1 MAAHGGQTQATS
13 AERARSVLAAASSL
27 TVTTEGHRCDL
38 TGLHRVGSTGRLFLQ
53 TPARSHLTAEVA
65 HAPNAELAALV
76 ELTDIAP
83 TPVRDRVRAR
93 VSLRGNLR
101 LAGRAADGAAELRFD
116 PAGVELAEA
125 GRRVTVGLDEFA
137 IAQAD
142 PLATVEASTLASL
155 EADHHD
161 VLVLLSRLI
170 EPRLLAGAI
179 KLRALRLDRYGFV
192 LRLEHARTHRDV
204 RLPFPSPADNA
215 DQAERHI
222 QTLLARAGA

>member
-1 MAAHGGQTQATS
+1 
-13 AERARSVLAAASSL
+13 
-27 TVTTEGHRCDL
+27 
-38 TGLHRVGSTGRLFLQ
+38 
-53 TPARSHLTAEVA
+53 
-65 HAPNAELAALV
+65 
-76 ELTDIAP
+76 
-83 TPVRDRVRAR
+83 
-93 VSLRGNLR
+93 
-101 LAGRAADGAAELRFD
+101 
-116 PAGVELAEA
+116 
-125 GRRVTVGLDEFA
+125 VTVGLDEFA